1 MNYNEIFDEKHTA
14 LNDAQRAAVD
24 HIDGPVMIVA
34 GPGTGKTQLL
44 AMRVANIL
52 RIADVNPSNILCLT
66 FTDNAAANMT
76 ERMASI
82 FGPEAYR
89 VATHT
94 FHSFGTEII
103 NRYPEYFYNGAVFS
117 AADEIAVS
125 EILNEILSKLPH
137 DNPLSV
143 TMNGE
148 YTYFSDIKNT
158 ISDFKNS
165 GLMPNEIRQIL
176 EQNLK
181 FCDEIL
187 PSLQKVF
194 ENRISKNTILEARN
208 LLLTAEKLLESQES
222 FSFAPNPNLAEVFYK
237 NLNEAIEQAENL
249 EKTTPLAAFKRNW
262 TGIDNQ
268 KNFIIKDAKSSE
280 RLLFAVDIYEQYMEE
295 LQKRSLYDFDDMILR
310 VITAIEQ
317 NADLKF
323 ELQEQYQ
330 YILVD
335 EFQDTNGAQMR
346 LLNNIIDYEAPN
358 IMVVGDDDQAIYRFQ
373 GADISNIQS
382 FTKRYTSSTIITL
395 TENYRSGAE
404 ILSASEEISSQIS
417 ERLTDSINAG
427 KTLGAN
433 ISDSAE
439 IKNII
444 YESQLDENFMVA
456 EKVASEITRGINPE
470 DIAIIARKH
479 ADLEQIVPFLVVQ
492 KVSINYNREQS
503 ILESPPVEQL
513 LLVAQI
519 VNAISNQNF
528 GVANELLPQMLSFP
542 AWGIPPIDV
551 FNLSLS
557 AKRNSQLWLEEMQ
570 QFNDSTKELAKWL
583 IEMSTKSQNEPLE
596 NILDELLGSQSKL
609 TELKFNS
616 PLYEHFFSK
625 ENLEQIPN
633 EYLEFLS
640 ALSTL
645 RQKLRSWRPDKRLL
659 LADLFDFIQIA
670 TKFHTKLLS
679 KQPVGNKNAVQLLT
693 AHGSKGLEF
702 NTVFIINTTSQRWG
716 GKLKSPPNKLP
727 RPHNLH
733 FRALGDS
740 DDERLRLLFVAMT
753 RAKQKL
759 IITASNQS
767 DDQKTLLPL
776 EYLADQ
782 KSEIIALD
790 LNLETQIAQAK
801 TSWHAPFT
809 KLNQDFRA
817 ALEPK
822 LERYKLSATHLN
834 NFLDV
839 TDGGPE
845 YFLVNNLL
853 HFPTANTAQAHF
865 GTTIHS
871 TLHRAHIH
879 LIAKGENKSL
889 KKLLDDFSE
898 ILKTTDLSARDFDFY
913 QKKGIDIL
921 TNFYEKR
928 IKNFHIV
935 QRSEYNFLNENI
947 TINDVRLTGM
957 IDLISVDKENKT
969 VTLTDYKTGKP
980 AISWQGKSDYE
991 KIKLHK
997 YRQQL
1002 LFYKLLIENSREFAN
1017 YRVEKCIVEFV
1028 EPLASGEISILTM
1041 DCDEMNN
1048 EMPKFKKLIS
1058 ATWSRILN
1066 LDFPDVDEFE
1076 KNLRGIIEFEKSLI
1090 DSV

>member
-1 MNYNEIFDEKHTA
+1 MNYSKIFDEKYTA

-52 RIADVNPSNILCLT
+52 RTADVNPSNVLCLT

-82 FGPEAYR
+82 FGSEAYR

-103 NRYPEYFYNGAVFS
+103 NRYPEYFYNGAVFN

-137 DNPLSV
+137 NNPLSV

-148 YTYFSDIKNT
+148 YTYFSDIKNA

-181 FCDEIL
+181 FCNEIL
-187 PSLQKVF
+187 PSLRKVF
-194 ENRISKNTILEARN
+194 ENRISKNTIPEARN
-208 LLLTAEKLLESQES
+208 LLSTADKLLENQED
-222 FSFAPNPNLAEVFYK
+222 FSFTTNPNLAEVFVK
-237 NLNEAIEQAENL
+237 SLSEAIEQAENL
-249 EKTTPLAAFKRNW
+249 EKTTPLTTFKGSW

-268 KNFIIKDAKSSE
+268 KNFIFKDAKNSE
-280 RLLFAVDIYEQYMEE
+280 KLLFTVDIYERYMEE

-310 VITAIEQ
+310 VITAVEK

-382 FTKRYTSSTIITL
+382 FTKRYASSTIITL

-404 ILSASEEISSQIS
+404 ILSTSEKISSQIA
-417 ERLTDSINAG
+417 ERLTNSINTD
-427 KTLGAN
+427 KTLNAN
-433 ISDSAE
+433 TSNLAE

-444 YESQLDENFMVA
+444 YETQLNENFTVA
-456 EKVASEITRGINPE
+456 EKVASEIARGINPE
-470 DIAIIARKH
+470 DIAIIARTH
-479 ADLEQIVPFLVVQ
+479 ANLEQIVPFLIAQ
-492 KVSINYNREQS
+492 KIPINYDREQS
-503 ILESPPVEQL
+503 ILESPSVEQL

-519 VNAISNQNF
+519 VNAISNQSF
-528 GVANELLPQMLSFP
+528 DAANELLPQMLSFP
-542 AWGIPPIDV
+542 AWGIPPTDV

-557 AKRNSQLWLEEMQ
+557 AKRNHRSWLEEMK
-570 QFNDSTKELAKWL
+570 QFNDSTKELAEWL
-583 IEMSTKSQNEPLE
+583 AEMSVESRNEPLE
-596 NILDELLGSQSKL
+596 NVLDELLGSQNKL
-609 TELKFNS
+609 TKLQFTS
-616 PLYEHFFSK
+616 PLYEHFFGS
-625 ENLEQIPN
+625 ESLEQNPS

-645 RQKLRSWRPDKRLL
+645 RQKLRNWRPDKRLL

-670 TKFHTKLLS
+670 TKFNTKLLS

-693 AHGSKGLEF
+693 AHKSKGLEF
-702 NTVFIINTTSQRWG
+702 NTVFIVNATSQRWG
-716 GKLKSPPNKLP
+716 TKSKPPPNKLP

-733 FRALGDS
+733 FRALGDN

-759 IITASNQS
+759 IITSSKQS
-767 DDQKTLLPL
+767 IEQKTLLPL
-776 EYLADQ
+776 EYLDDQ
-782 KSEIIALD
+782 ESEVAVPD
-790 LNLETQIAQAK
+790 LNPETQIAQAK
-801 TSWHAPFT
+801 ISWHTPFT
-809 KLNQDFRA
+809 ELNQDLKEAIKPR
-817 ALEPK
+817 

-834 NFLDV
+834 NFIDV
-839 TDGGPE
+839 TNGGPE
-845 YFLVNNLL
+845 RFLMSNLL
-853 HFPTANTAQAHF
+853 HFPVAKTAQAHF

-871 TLHRAHIH
+871 TLHRAHTH
-879 LIAKGENKSL
+879 LIAKGESKSL
-889 KKLLDDFSE
+889 KNLLDDFVE
-898 ILKTTDLSARDFDFY
+898 ILKTTDLSVRDFDFY

-928 IKNFHIV
+928 IKNFNTT

-947 TINDVRLTGM
+947 IMDDVKLTGT
-957 IDLISVDKENKT
+957 IDLINVDKENKT
-969 VTLTDYKTGKP
+969 ITLTDYKTGKP
-980 AISWQGKSDYE
+980 ATGWQGKSGYE

-1002 LFYKLLIENSREFAN
+1002 LFYKLLIENSREFAG
-1017 YRVEKCIVEFV
+1017 YRVEKCMIEFV

-1041 DCDEMNN
+1041 NYDEMND
-1048 EMPKFKKLIS
+1048 EMPEFKKLVL
-1058 ATWSRILN
+1058 AVWLRILN
-1066 LDFPDVDEFE
+1066 LDFPGIDEFE
-1076 KNLRGIIEFEKSLI
+1076 KKLRGVIEFEKSLI
-1090 DSV
+1090 DST